1 MLTQSDIVRVKH
13 ATGTCGRVWKP
24 APSRH
29 SVVSRSTRQAR
40 EKLACKADADRLN
53 ETSFSRTAEPPGLI
67 RQFYTL
73 RRADETQLDPERVGR
88 SGVSGLGSG
97 EMFSAVVPELSKGR
111 EVTEPQISFAFHLV
125 IQESE

>member
-1 MLTQSDIVRVKH
+1 M
-13 ATGTCGRVWKP
+13 
-24 APSRH
+24 
-29 SVVSRSTRQAR
+29 
-40 EKLACKADADRLN
+40 
-53 ETSFSRTAEPPGLI
+53 I